1 MSEMTFIGKLCAWGR
16 LLRLPN
22 LFTAPWDP
30 VCGFLIA
37 GGASDPEKIGY
48 LAVAAL
54 CAYAF
59 GLVTN
64 DIADLKT
71 DTAERPARPLPSGE
85 ISMKE
90 ASIAAVVLCIVAL
103 ELTSFAGHGACFGMM
118 LLLVVILLY
127 NYCGRKSALLSSALM
142 GLCRVFSFGIG
153 VAAIYPEIPS
163 LNMTLCALYAAGM
176 FLFILGITLVARRET
191 ETLKSRPGRTLIP
204 ARSASDGGFQWCLDY
219 KQSFRYGAF
228 SGICPSHT
236 FFRSIGGCMVC
247 IWKNVGTRCRS
258 KEDRFPDT
266 DIDSSP
272 VCRHTVVFSFS
283 GNCGCLLSSFG
294 GAASLEIL
302 RELNMSIGLIYRK
315 TRSTLPGNGKSKGT
329 AEKRMVAQPLDK
341 GICHYCGKKFKPEE
355 LSMDHVV
362 PVARGGRS
370 NKGNIVPCCKD
381 CNNKKKYLTPV
392 EMILAELERKNDF
405 SE

>member
-1 MSEMTFIGKLCAWGR
+1 MSEMTFTGKLCAWGR

-153 VAAIYPEIPS
+153 VAAVYPEIPS
-163 LNMTLCALYAAGM
+163 LNMMLCACM
-176 FLFILGITLVARRET
+176 PQECFFLFLESLWSHGAKRR
-191 ETLKSRPGRTLIP
+191 
-204 ARSASDGGFQWCLDY
+204 
-219 KQSFRYGAF
+219 
-228 SGICPSHT
+228 H
-236 FFRSIGGCMVC
+236 
-247 IWKNVGTRCRS
+247 
-258 KEDRFPDT
+258 
-266 DIDSSP
+266 
-272 VCRHTVVFSFS
+272 
-283 GNCGCLLSSFG
+283 
-294 GAASLEIL
+294 
-302 RELNMSIGLIYRK
+302 
-315 TRSTLPGNGKSKGT
+315 
-329 AEKRMVAQPLDK
+329 
-341 GICHYCGKKFKPEE
+341 
-355 LSMDHVV
+355 
-362 PVARGGRS
+362 
-370 NKGNIVPCCKD
+370 
-381 CNNKKKYLTPV
+381 
-392 EMILAELERKNDF
+392 
-405 SE
+405 

>member
-1 MSEMTFIGKLCAWGR
+1 MSEMTFTGKLCAWGR

-153 VAAIYPEIPS
+153 VAAVYPEIPS

-191 ETLKSRPGRTLIP
+191 ETLKSRPGRTLSP
-204 ARSASDGGFQWCLDY
+204 AGALLMAVFGGVWITSNPSDMAHSAGFALLIL
-219 KQSFRYGAF
+219 FFGASAGAWF
-228 SGICPSHT
+228 AFGRMLEPVAVQKK
-236 FFRSIGGCMVC
+236 IGFLIRTLILVQCAV
-247 IWKNVGTRCRS
+247 IL
-258 KEDRFPDT
+258 
-266 DIDSSP
+266 
-272 VCRHTVVFSFS
+272 SFS
-283 GNCGCLLSSFG
+283 LSLGIAVACCLPL
-294 GAASLEIL
+294 ARLASW
-302 RELNMSIGLIYRK
+302 
-315 TRSTLPGNGKSKGT
+315 
-329 AEKRMVAQPLDK
+329 
-341 GICHYCGKKFKPEE
+341 KFYG
-355 LSMDHVV
+355 S
-362 PVARGGRS
+362 
-370 NKGNIVPCCKD
+370 
-381 CNNKKKYLTPV
+381 
-392 EMILAELERKNDF
+392 
-405 SE
+405 

>member
-1 MSEMTFIGKLCAWGR
+1 MSEMTFTGKLCAWGR

-153 VAAIYPEIPS
+153 VAAVYPEIPS

-204 ARSASDGGFQWCLDY
+204 AGALLMAVFGGVWITSNPSDMAHSAGFALLIL
-219 KQSFRYGAF
+219 FFGASAGAWF
-228 SGICPSHT
+228 AFGRMLEPAAVQKK
-236 FFRSIGGCMVC
+236 IGFLIRTLILVQCAV
-247 IWKNVGTRCRS
+247 IL
-258 KEDRFPDT
+258 
-266 DIDSSP
+266 
-272 VCRHTVVFSFS
+272 SFS
-283 GNCGCLLSSFG
+283 LSLGIAVACCLPL
-294 GAASLEIL
+294 ARLASW
-302 RELNMSIGLIYRK
+302 
-315 TRSTLPGNGKSKGT
+315 
-329 AEKRMVAQPLDK
+329 
-341 GICHYCGKKFKPEE
+341 KFYG
-355 LSMDHVV
+355 S
-362 PVARGGRS
+362 
-370 NKGNIVPCCKD
+370 
-381 CNNKKKYLTPV
+381 
-392 EMILAELERKNDF
+392 
-405 SE
+405 

>member
-1 MSEMTFIGKLCAWGR
+1 MSEMTFTGKLCAWGR

-153 VAAIYPEIPS
+153 VAAVYPEIPS

-204 ARSASDGGFQWCLDY
+204 AGALLMAVFGGVWITSNLSDMAHSAGFALLIL
-219 KQSFRYGAF
+219 FFGASAGAWF
-228 SGICPSHT
+228 AFGRMLEPVAVQKK
-236 FFRSIGGCMVC
+236 IGFLIRTLILVQCAV
-247 IWKNVGTRCRS
+247 IL
-258 KEDRFPDT
+258 
-266 DIDSSP
+266 
-272 VCRHTVVFSFS
+272 SFS
-283 GNCGCLLSSFG
+283 LSLGIAVACCLPL
-294 GAASLEIL
+294 ARLASW
-302 RELNMSIGLIYRK
+302 
-315 TRSTLPGNGKSKGT
+315 
-329 AEKRMVAQPLDK
+329 
-341 GICHYCGKKFKPEE
+341 KFYG
-355 LSMDHVV
+355 S
-362 PVARGGRS
+362 
-370 NKGNIVPCCKD
+370 
-381 CNNKKKYLTPV
+381 
-392 EMILAELERKNDF
+392 
-405 SE
+405 

>member
-1 MSEMTFIGKLCAWGR
+1 MSEMTFTGKLCAWGR

-85 ISMKE
+85 ISMRE

-153 VAAIYPEIPS
+153 VAAVYPEIPS
-163 LNMTLCALYAAGM
+163 LNMPLCALYAAGM

-204 ARSASDGGFQWCLDY
+204 AGALLMAVSTCLW
-219 KQSFRYGAF
+219 
-228 SGICPSHT
+228 IL
-236 FFRSIGGCMVC
+236 SI
-247 IWKNVGTRCRS
+247 
-258 KEDRFPDT
+258 P
-266 DIDSSP
+266 
-272 VCRHTVVFSFS
+272 
-283 GNCGCLLSSFG
+283 FG
-294 GAASLEIL
+294 GIPLTFSTCVYIVSELDTVTLLGAPFLLLLFFGASAEAWLAFGKMQEPAAVQKKIGFLIRTLILVQCAVILPFSLSLGIAVACC
-302 RELNMSIGLIYRK
+302 
-315 TRSTLPGNGKSKGT
+315 LPLARLASW
-329 AEKRMVAQPLDK
+329 
-341 GICHYCGKKFKPEE
+341 KFYG
-355 LSMDHVV
+355 S
-362 PVARGGRS
+362 
-370 NKGNIVPCCKD
+370 
-381 CNNKKKYLTPV
+381 
-392 EMILAELERKNDF
+392 
-405 SE
+405 

>member
-1 MSEMTFIGKLCAWGR
+1 MSEMTFTGKLCAWGR

-153 VAAIYPEIPS
+153 VAAVYPEIPP

-204 ARSASDGGFQWCLDY
+204 AGALLMAVFGGVWITSNPSDMAHSAGFALLIL
-219 KQSFRYGAF
+219 FAGASAGAWF
-228 SGICPSHT
+228 AFGRMLEPVAVQKK
-236 FFRSIGGCMVC
+236 IGFLIRTLILVQCAV
-247 IWKNVGTRCRS
+247 IL
-258 KEDRFPDT
+258 
-266 DIDSSP
+266 
-272 VCRHTVVFSFS
+272 SFS
-283 GNCGCLLSSFG
+283 LSLGITVACCLPL
-294 GAASLEIL
+294 ARRASW
-302 RELNMSIGLIYRK
+302 
-315 TRSTLPGNGKSKGT
+315 
-329 AEKRMVAQPLDK
+329 
-341 GICHYCGKKFKPEE
+341 KFYG
-355 LSMDHVV
+355 S
-362 PVARGGRS
+362 
-370 NKGNIVPCCKD
+370 
-381 CNNKKKYLTPV
+381 
-392 EMILAELERKNDF
+392 
-405 SE
+405 

>member
-1 MSEMTFIGKLCAWGR
+1 MSEMTFTGKLCAWGR

-153 VAAIYPEIPS
+153 VAAVYPEIPP

-204 ARSASDGGFQWCLDY
+204 AGALLMAVFGGVWITSNPSDMAHSAGFALLIL
-219 KQSFRYGAF
+219 FFGASAGAWF
-228 SGICPSHT
+228 AFGRMLEPVAVQKK
-236 FFRSIGGCMVC
+236 IGFLIRTLILVQCAV
-247 IWKNVGTRCRS
+247 IL
-258 KEDRFPDT
+258 
-266 DIDSSP
+266 
-272 VCRHTVVFSFS
+272 SFS
-283 GNCGCLLSSFG
+283 LSLGITVACCLPL
-294 GAASLEIL
+294 ARLASW
-302 RELNMSIGLIYRK
+302 
-315 TRSTLPGNGKSKGT
+315 
-329 AEKRMVAQPLDK
+329 
-341 GICHYCGKKFKPEE
+341 KFYG
-355 LSMDHVV
+355 S
-362 PVARGGRS
+362 
-370 NKGNIVPCCKD
+370 
-381 CNNKKKYLTPV
+381 
-392 EMILAELERKNDF
+392 
-405 SE
+405 

>member
-1 MSEMTFIGKLCAWGR
+1 MSEMTFTGKLCAWGR

-103 ELTSFAGHGACFGMM
+103 ELTSFAAETMYTCFCMM

-127 NYCGRKSALLSSALM
+127 NYCGRRSALLSSALM

-153 VAAIYPEIPS
+153 VAAVYPEIPS

-204 ARSASDGGFQWCLDY
+204 A
-219 KQSFRYGAF
+219 GALLMAVF
-228 SGICPSHT
+228 SGVWITSNPSDMAHSAG
-236 FFRSIGGCMVC
+236 FALLILFAGASAEAWLAFGKMQEPVAVQKKIGFLIRTLILVQCAV
-247 IWKNVGTRCRS
+247 IL
-258 KEDRFPDT
+258 
-266 DIDSSP
+266 
-272 VCRHTVVFSFS
+272 SFS
-283 GNCGCLLSSFG
+283 LSLGIAVACCLPL
-294 GAASLEIL
+294 ARLASW
-302 RELNMSIGLIYRK
+302 
-315 TRSTLPGNGKSKGT
+315 
-329 AEKRMVAQPLDK
+329 
-341 GICHYCGKKFKPEE
+341 KFYG
-355 LSMDHVV
+355 S
-362 PVARGGRS
+362 
-370 NKGNIVPCCKD
+370 
-381 CNNKKKYLTPV
+381 
-392 EMILAELERKNDF
+392 
-405 SE
+405 

>member
-1 MSEMTFIGKLCAWGR
+1 MSEMTFTGKLCAWGR

-153 VAAIYPEIPS
+153 VAAVYPEIPS

-204 ARSASDGGFQWCLDY
+204 GGALLMAVFGGVWITSNPSDMAHSAGFALLIL
-219 KQSFRYGAF
+219 FFGASAGAWF
-228 SGICPSHT
+228 AFGRMLEPVAVQKK
-236 FFRSIGGCMVC
+236 IGFLLRTLILVQCAV
-247 IWKNVGTRCRS
+247 IL
-258 KEDRFPDT
+258 
-266 DIDSSP
+266 
-272 VCRHTVVFSFS
+272 SFS
-283 GNCGCLLSSFG
+283 LSLGIAVACCLPL
-294 GAASLEIL
+294 ARLASW
-302 RELNMSIGLIYRK
+302 
-315 TRSTLPGNGKSKGT
+315 
-329 AEKRMVAQPLDK
+329 
-341 GICHYCGKKFKPEE
+341 KFYG
-355 LSMDHVV
+355 S
-362 PVARGGRS
+362 
-370 NKGNIVPCCKD
+370 
-381 CNNKKKYLTPV
+381 
-392 EMILAELERKNDF
+392 
-405 SE
+405 

>member
-1 MSEMTFIGKLCAWGR
+1 MSEMTFTGKLCAWGR

-90 ASIAAVVLCIVAL
+90 ASIAAVVLCIVVL

-153 VAAIYPEIPS
+153 VAAVYPEIPS

-204 ARSASDGGFQWCLDY
+204 AGALLMAVFGGVWITSNPSDMAHSAGFALLIL
-219 KQSFRYGAF
+219 FFGASAGAWF
-228 SGICPSHT
+228 AFGRMLEPVAVQKK
-236 FFRSIGGCMVC
+236 IGFLIRTLILVQCAV
-247 IWKNVGTRCRS
+247 IL
-258 KEDRFPDT
+258 
-266 DIDSSP
+266 
-272 VCRHTVVFSFS
+272 SFS
-283 GNCGCLLSSFG
+283 LSLGIAVACCFPLACL
-294 GAASLEIL
+294 ASW
-302 RELNMSIGLIYRK
+302 
-315 TRSTLPGNGKSKGT
+315 
-329 AEKRMVAQPLDK
+329 
-341 GICHYCGKKFKPEE
+341 KFYG
-355 LSMDHVV
+355 S
-362 PVARGGRS
+362 
-370 NKGNIVPCCKD
+370 
-381 CNNKKKYLTPV
+381 
-392 EMILAELERKNDF
+392 
-405 SE
+405 

>member
-1 MSEMTFIGKLCAWGR
+1 MSEMTFTGKLCAWGR

-22 LFTAPWDP
+22 LFTAPWDL

-153 VAAIYPEIPS
+153 VAAVYPEIPS

-204 ARSASDGGFQWCLDY
+204 A
-219 KQSFRYGAF
+219 GA
-228 SGICPSHT
+228 
-236 FFRSIGGCMVC
+236 
-247 IWKNVGTRCRS
+247 
-258 KEDRFPDT
+258 
-266 DIDSSP
+266 
-272 VCRHTVVFSFS
+272 
-283 GNCGCLLSSFG
+283 LLMAVFG
-294 GAASLEIL
+294 GVWITSNPSDMAHSAGFALLILFFGASAGAWFAFGRMLE
-302 RELNMSIGLIYRK
+302 
-315 TRSTLPGNGKSKGT
+315 
-329 AEKRMVAQPLDK
+329 
-341 GICHYCGKKFKPEE
+341 
-355 LSMDHVV
+355 
-362 PVARGGRS
+362 PVAVQKKIGFLIRTLILVQCAVILLFSLSLG
-370 NKGNIVPCCKD
+370 IAVACCF
-381 CNNKKKYLTPV
+381 P
-392 EMILAELERKNDF
+392 LACLASWKF
-405 SE
+405 YGS

>member
-1 MSEMTFIGKLCAWGR
+1 MSEMTFTGKLCAWGR

-85 ISMKE
+85 ISMRE

-153 VAAIYPEIPS
+153 VAAVYPEIPS

-204 ARSASDGGFQWCLDY
+204 AGALLMAVFGGVWITSNPSDMAHSAGFALLIL
-219 KQSFRYGAF
+219 FFGASAGAWF
-228 SGICPSHT
+228 AFGRMLEPVAVQKK
-236 FFRSIGGCMVC
+236 IGFLIRTLILVQCAV
-247 IWKNVGTRCRS
+247 IL
-258 KEDRFPDT
+258 
-266 DIDSSP
+266 
-272 VCRHTVVFSFS
+272 SFS
-283 GNCGCLLSSFG
+283 LSLGIAVACCLPL
-294 GAASLEIL
+294 ARLASW
-302 RELNMSIGLIYRK
+302 
-315 TRSTLPGNGKSKGT
+315 
-329 AEKRMVAQPLDK
+329 
-341 GICHYCGKKFKPEE
+341 KFYG
-355 LSMDHVV
+355 S
-362 PVARGGRS
+362 
-370 NKGNIVPCCKD
+370 
-381 CNNKKKYLTPV
+381 
-392 EMILAELERKNDF
+392 
-405 SE
+405 

>member
-1 MSEMTFIGKLCAWGR
+1 MSEMTFTGKLCAWGR

-153 VAAIYPEIPS
+153 VAAVYPEIPS

-204 ARSASDGGFQWCLDY
+204 AGALLMAVSTCLW
-219 KQSFRYGAF
+219 
-228 SGICPSHT
+228 IL
-236 FFRSIGGCMVC
+236 SI
-247 IWKNVGTRCRS
+247 
-258 KEDRFPDT
+258 P
-266 DIDSSP
+266 
-272 VCRHTVVFSFS
+272 
-283 GNCGCLLSSFG
+283 FG
-294 GAASLEIL
+294 GIPLTFSTCVYIVSELDTVTLLGAPFLLLLFFGASAEAWLAFGKMQEPAAVQKKIGFLIRTLILVQCAVILPFSLSLGIAVACC
-302 RELNMSIGLIYRK
+302 
-315 TRSTLPGNGKSKGT
+315 LPLARLASW
-329 AEKRMVAQPLDK
+329 
-341 GICHYCGKKFKPEE
+341 KFYG
-355 LSMDHVV
+355 S
-362 PVARGGRS
+362 
-370 NKGNIVPCCKD
+370 
-381 CNNKKKYLTPV
+381 
-392 EMILAELERKNDF
+392 
-405 SE
+405 

>member
-1 MSEMTFIGKLCAWGR
+1 MSEMTFTGKLCAWGR

-48 LAVAAL
+48 LAIAAL

-153 VAAIYPEIPS
+153 VAAVYPEIPS

-204 ARSASDGGFQWCLDY
+204 AGALLMAVFGGVWITSNPSDMAHSAGFALLIL
-219 KQSFRYGAF
+219 FFGASAGAWF
-228 SGICPSHT
+228 AFGRMLEPVAVQKK
-236 FFRSIGGCMVC
+236 IGFLIRTLILVQCAV
-247 IWKNVGTRCRS
+247 IL
-258 KEDRFPDT
+258 
-266 DIDSSP
+266 
-272 VCRHTVVFSFS
+272 SFS
-283 GNCGCLLSSFG
+283 LSLGIAVACCLPL
-294 GAASLEIL
+294 ARLASW
-302 RELNMSIGLIYRK
+302 
-315 TRSTLPGNGKSKGT
+315 
-329 AEKRMVAQPLDK
+329 
-341 GICHYCGKKFKPEE
+341 KFYG
-355 LSMDHVV
+355 S
-362 PVARGGRS
+362 
-370 NKGNIVPCCKD
+370 
-381 CNNKKKYLTPV
+381 
-392 EMILAELERKNDF
+392 
-405 SE
+405 

>member
-1 MSEMTFIGKLCAWGR
+1 MSEMTFTGKLCAWGR

-153 VAAIYPEIPS
+153 VAAVYPEIPS

-204 ARSASDGGFQWCLDY
+204 AGALLMAVFGGVWITSNPSDMAHSAGFALLIL
-219 KQSFRYGAF
+219 FFGASAGAWF
-228 SGICPSHT
+228 AFGRMLEPVAVQKK
-236 FFRSIGGCMVC
+236 IGFLIRTLILVQCAV
-247 IWKNVGTRCRS
+247 IL
-258 KEDRFPDT
+258 
-266 DIDSSP
+266 
-272 VCRHTVVFSFS
+272 SFS
-283 GNCGCLLSSFG
+283 LTLGIAVACCFPLACL
-294 GAASLEIL
+294 ASW
-302 RELNMSIGLIYRK
+302 
-315 TRSTLPGNGKSKGT
+315 
-329 AEKRMVAQPLDK
+329 
-341 GICHYCGKKFKPEE
+341 KFYG
-355 LSMDHVV
+355 S
-362 PVARGGRS
+362 
-370 NKGNIVPCCKD
+370 
-381 CNNKKKYLTPV
+381 
-392 EMILAELERKNDF
+392 
-405 SE
+405 

>member
-1 MSEMTFIGKLCAWGR
+1 MSEMTFTGKLCAWGR

-85 ISMKE
+85 ISMRE

-153 VAAIYPEIPS
+153 VAAVYPEIPS

-204 ARSASDGGFQWCLDY
+204 AGALLMAVFGGVWITSNPSDMAHSAGFALLIL
-219 KQSFRYGAF
+219 FFGASAGAWF
-228 SGICPSHT
+228 AFGRMLEPVAVQKK
-236 FFRSIGGCMVC
+236 IGFLIRTLILVQCAV
-247 IWKNVGTRCRS
+247 IL
-258 KEDRFPDT
+258 
-266 DIDSSP
+266 
-272 VCRHTVVFSFS
+272 SFS
-283 GNCGCLLSSFG
+283 LSLGITVACCLPL
-294 GAASLEIL
+294 ARLASW
-302 RELNMSIGLIYRK
+302 
-315 TRSTLPGNGKSKGT
+315 
-329 AEKRMVAQPLDK
+329 
-341 GICHYCGKKFKPEE
+341 KFYG
-355 LSMDHVV
+355 S
-362 PVARGGRS
+362 
-370 NKGNIVPCCKD
+370 
-381 CNNKKKYLTPV
+381 
-392 EMILAELERKNDF
+392 
-405 SE
+405 

>member
-1 MSEMTFIGKLCAWGR
+1 MSEMTFTGKLCAWGR

-153 VAAIYPEIPS
+153 VAAVYPEIPS

-204 ARSASDGGFQWCLDY
+204 AGALLMAVFGGVWITSNPSDMAHSAGFALLIL
-219 KQSFRYGAF
+219 FFGASAGAWF
-228 SGICPSHT
+228 AFGRMLEPVAVQKK
-236 FFRSIGGCMVC
+236 IGFLIRTLILVQCAV
-247 IWKNVGTRCRS
+247 IL
-258 KEDRFPDT
+258 
-266 DIDSSP
+266 
-272 VCRHTVVFSFS
+272 SFS
-283 GNCGCLLSSFG
+283 LSLGIAVAGCLPL
-294 GAASLEIL
+294 ARLASW
-302 RELNMSIGLIYRK
+302 
-315 TRSTLPGNGKSKGT
+315 
-329 AEKRMVAQPLDK
+329 
-341 GICHYCGKKFKPEE
+341 KFYG
-355 LSMDHVV
+355 S
-362 PVARGGRS
+362 
-370 NKGNIVPCCKD
+370 
-381 CNNKKKYLTPV
+381 
-392 EMILAELERKNDF
+392 
-405 SE
+405 

>member
-1 MSEMTFIGKLCAWGR
+1 MSKMTFTGKLCAWGR

-153 VAAIYPEIPS
+153 VAAVYPEIPS

-204 ARSASDGGFQWCLDY
+204 AGALLMAVFGGVWITSNPSDMAHSAGFALLIL
-219 KQSFRYGAF
+219 FAGASAGAWF
-228 SGICPSHT
+228 AFGRMLEPVAVQKK
-236 FFRSIGGCMVC
+236 IGFLIRTLILVQCAV
-247 IWKNVGTRCRS
+247 IL
-258 KEDRFPDT
+258 
-266 DIDSSP
+266 
-272 VCRHTVVFSFS
+272 SFS
-283 GNCGCLLSSFG
+283 LSLGIAVACCFPLACL
-294 GAASLEIL
+294 ASW
-302 RELNMSIGLIYRK
+302 
-315 TRSTLPGNGKSKGT
+315 
-329 AEKRMVAQPLDK
+329 
-341 GICHYCGKKFKPEE
+341 KFYG
-355 LSMDHVV
+355 S
-362 PVARGGRS
+362 
-370 NKGNIVPCCKD
+370 
-381 CNNKKKYLTPV
+381 
-392 EMILAELERKNDF
+392 
-405 SE
+405 

>member
-1 MSEMTFIGKLCAWGR
+1 MSEMTFTGKLCAWGR

-85 ISMKE
+85 ISMRE

-153 VAAIYPEIPS
+153 VAAVYPEIPS

-204 ARSASDGGFQWCLDY
+204 AGALLMAVSTCLW
-219 KQSFRYGAF
+219 
-228 SGICPSHT
+228 IL
-236 FFRSIGGCMVC
+236 SI
-247 IWKNVGTRCRS
+247 
-258 KEDRFPDT
+258 P
-266 DIDSSP
+266 
-272 VCRHTVVFSFS
+272 
-283 GNCGCLLSSFG
+283 FG
-294 GAASLEIL
+294 GIPLTFSTCVYIVSELDTVTLLGAPFLLLLFFGASAEAWLAFGKMQEPAAVQKKIGFLIRTLILVQCAVILPFSLSLGIAVACC
-302 RELNMSIGLIYRK
+302 
-315 TRSTLPGNGKSKGT
+315 LPLARLASW
-329 AEKRMVAQPLDK
+329 
-341 GICHYCGKKFKPEE
+341 KFYG
-355 LSMDHVV
+355 S
-362 PVARGGRS
+362 
-370 NKGNIVPCCKD
+370 
-381 CNNKKKYLTPV
+381 
-392 EMILAELERKNDF
+392 
-405 SE
+405 

>member
-1 MSEMTFIGKLCAWGR
+1 MSEMTFTGKLCAWGR

-153 VAAIYPEIPS
+153 VAAVYPEIPFPD
-163 LNMTLCALYAAGM
+163 MMLCALYAAGM

-191 ETLKSRPGRTLIP
+191 ETLKSRPGRIFIPAGALLMAVFGGVWITSNPSDMAHSAGFALLILFAGASAGAWFAFGRMLEPVAVQKKIGFLIRTLILVQC
-204 ARSASDGGFQWCLDY
+204 AVIL
-219 KQSFRYGAF
+219 
-228 SGICPSHT
+228 
-236 FFRSIGGCMVC
+236 
-247 IWKNVGTRCRS
+247 
-258 KEDRFPDT
+258 
-266 DIDSSP
+266 
-272 VCRHTVVFSFS
+272 SFS
-283 GNCGCLLSSFG
+283 LSLGIAVACCLPL
-294 GAASLEIL
+294 ARLASW
-302 RELNMSIGLIYRK
+302 
-315 TRSTLPGNGKSKGT
+315 
-329 AEKRMVAQPLDK
+329 
-341 GICHYCGKKFKPEE
+341 KFYG
-355 LSMDHVV
+355 S
-362 PVARGGRS
+362 
-370 NKGNIVPCCKD
+370 
-381 CNNKKKYLTPV
+381 
-392 EMILAELERKNDF
+392 
-405 SE
+405 

>member
-1 MSEMTFIGKLCAWGR
+1 MSEMTFTGKLCAWGR

-85 ISMKE
+85 ISMRE

-153 VAAIYPEIPS
+153 VAAVYPEIPS

-204 ARSASDGGFQWCLDY
+204 AGALLMAVFGGVWITSNPSDMAHSAGFALLIL
-219 KQSFRYGAF
+219 FAGASAGAWF
-228 SGICPSHT
+228 VFGRMLEPVAVQKK
-236 FFRSIGGCMVC
+236 IGFLIRTLILVQCAV
-247 IWKNVGTRCRS
+247 IL
-258 KEDRFPDT
+258 
-266 DIDSSP
+266 
-272 VCRHTVVFSFS
+272 SFS
-283 GNCGCLLSSFG
+283 LSLGIAVACCLPL
-294 GAASLEIL
+294 ARLASW
-302 RELNMSIGLIYRK
+302 
-315 TRSTLPGNGKSKGT
+315 
-329 AEKRMVAQPLDK
+329 
-341 GICHYCGKKFKPEE
+341 KFYG
-355 LSMDHVV
+355 S
-362 PVARGGRS
+362 
-370 NKGNIVPCCKD
+370 
-381 CNNKKKYLTPV
+381 
-392 EMILAELERKNDF
+392 
-405 SE
+405 

>member
-1 MSEMTFIGKLCAWGR
+1 MSEMTFTGKLCAWGR

-153 VAAIYPEIPS
+153 VAAVYPEIPS

-204 ARSASDGGFQWCLDY
+204 AGALLMAVFGGVWITSNPSDMAHSAGFALLLL
-219 KQSFRYGAF
+219 FYGASAGAWF
-228 SGICPSHT
+228 AFGRMLEPVAVQKK
-236 FFRSIGGCMVC
+236 IGFLIRTLILVQCAV
-247 IWKNVGTRCRS
+247 IL
-258 KEDRFPDT
+258 
-266 DIDSSP
+266 
-272 VCRHTVVFSFS
+272 SFS
-283 GNCGCLLSSFG
+283 LSLGIAVACCLPL
-294 GAASLEIL
+294 ARLASW
-302 RELNMSIGLIYRK
+302 
-315 TRSTLPGNGKSKGT
+315 
-329 AEKRMVAQPLDK
+329 
-341 GICHYCGKKFKPEE
+341 KFYG
-355 LSMDHVV
+355 S
-362 PVARGGRS
+362 
-370 NKGNIVPCCKD
+370 
-381 CNNKKKYLTPV
+381 
-392 EMILAELERKNDF
+392 
-405 SE
+405 

>member
-1 MSEMTFIGKLCAWGR
+1 MSEMTFTGKLCAWGR

-103 ELTSFAGHGACFGMM
+103 ELTSFAAETMYTCFCMM

-127 NYCGRKSALLSSALM
+127 NYCGRRSALVSSALM

-153 VAAIYPEIPS
+153 VAAVYPEIPS

-204 ARSASDGGFQWCLDY
+204 A
-219 KQSFRYGAF
+219 GALLMAVF
-228 SGICPSHT
+228 SGVWITSNPSDMAHSAGFALLILFAGASAEAWLAFGKMQEPVAVQKKIGFLIRT
-236 FFRSIGGCMVC
+236 LILVQCAVILSFFLSLGIAGGGCLPLARLAS
-247 IWKNVGTRCRS
+247 WKFYGS
-258 KEDRFPDT
+258 
-266 DIDSSP
+266 
-272 VCRHTVVFSFS
+272 
-283 GNCGCLLSSFG
+283 
-294 GAASLEIL
+294 
-302 RELNMSIGLIYRK
+302 
-315 TRSTLPGNGKSKGT
+315 
-329 AEKRMVAQPLDK
+329 
-341 GICHYCGKKFKPEE
+341 
-355 LSMDHVV
+355 
-362 PVARGGRS
+362 
-370 NKGNIVPCCKD
+370 
-381 CNNKKKYLTPV
+381 
-392 EMILAELERKNDF
+392 
-405 SE
+405 

>member
-1 MSEMTFIGKLCAWGR
+1 MSEMTFTGKLCAWGR

-71 DTAERPARPLPSGE
+71 DMAERPARPLPSGE

-153 VAAIYPEIPS
+153 VAAVYPEIPS

-204 ARSASDGGFQWCLDY
+204 AGALLMAVFGGVWITSNPSDMAHSAGFALLIL
-219 KQSFRYGAF
+219 FFGASAGAWF
-228 SGICPSHT
+228 AFGRMLEPVAVQKK
-236 FFRSIGGCMVC
+236 IGFLIRTLILVQCAV
-247 IWKNVGTRCRS
+247 IL
-258 KEDRFPDT
+258 
-266 DIDSSP
+266 
-272 VCRHTVVFSFS
+272 SFS
-283 GNCGCLLSSFG
+283 LSLGIAVACCLPL
-294 GAASLEIL
+294 ARLASW
-302 RELNMSIGLIYRK
+302 
-315 TRSTLPGNGKSKGT
+315 
-329 AEKRMVAQPLDK
+329 
-341 GICHYCGKKFKPEE
+341 KFYG
-355 LSMDHVV
+355 S
-362 PVARGGRS
+362 
-370 NKGNIVPCCKD
+370 
-381 CNNKKKYLTPV
+381 
-392 EMILAELERKNDF
+392 
-405 SE
+405 

>member
-1 MSEMTFIGKLCAWGR
+1 MSEMTFTGKLCAWGR

-85 ISMKE
+85 ISMRE

-153 VAAIYPEIPS
+153 VAAVYPEIPFPD
-163 LNMTLCALYAAGM
+163 MMLCALYAAGM

-191 ETLKSRPGRTLIP
+191 ETLKSRPGRIFIPAGALLMALAAGLRILSSTPSCAISMTASGRVSSAGELDIIMLPGLLLLLLFFGASAGAWFAFGRMLEPVAVQKKIGFLIRTLILVQC
-204 ARSASDGGFQWCLDY
+204 AVIL
-219 KQSFRYGAF
+219 
-228 SGICPSHT
+228 
-236 FFRSIGGCMVC
+236 
-247 IWKNVGTRCRS
+247 
-258 KEDRFPDT
+258 
-266 DIDSSP
+266 
-272 VCRHTVVFSFS
+272 SFS
-283 GNCGCLLSSFG
+283 LSLGIAVACCLPL
-294 GAASLEIL
+294 ARLASW
-302 RELNMSIGLIYRK
+302 
-315 TRSTLPGNGKSKGT
+315 
-329 AEKRMVAQPLDK
+329 
-341 GICHYCGKKFKPEE
+341 KFYG
-355 LSMDHVV
+355 S
-362 PVARGGRS
+362 
-370 NKGNIVPCCKD
+370 
-381 CNNKKKYLTPV
+381 
-392 EMILAELERKNDF
+392 
-405 SE
+405 

>member
-1 MSEMTFIGKLCAWGR
+1 MSEMTFTGKLCAWGR

-153 VAAIYPEIPS
+153 VAAVYPEIPS

-191 ETLKSRPGRTLIP
+191 ETLKSRPGPKLIPAGALLMAVSTCLWILSIPFGGIPLTFSTCVYIVSELDTVTLLGAPFLLLLFFGASAEAWLAFGKMQEPAAVQKKIGFLIRTLILVQCAVILP
-204 ARSASDGGFQWCLDY
+204 FSLSLGITVACCFPLACLASWKF
-219 KQSFRYGAF
+219 YG
-228 SGICPSHT
+228 S
-236 FFRSIGGCMVC
+236 
-247 IWKNVGTRCRS
+247 
-258 KEDRFPDT
+258 
-266 DIDSSP
+266 
-272 VCRHTVVFSFS
+272 
-283 GNCGCLLSSFG
+283 
-294 GAASLEIL
+294 
-302 RELNMSIGLIYRK
+302 
-315 TRSTLPGNGKSKGT
+315 
-329 AEKRMVAQPLDK
+329 
-341 GICHYCGKKFKPEE
+341 
-355 LSMDHVV
+355 
-362 PVARGGRS
+362 
-370 NKGNIVPCCKD
+370 
-381 CNNKKKYLTPV
+381 
-392 EMILAELERKNDF
+392 
-405 SE
+405 